1 MPPPS
6 PFLPTPPHPWSGA
19 AAGQATCG
27 VNEGSDA
34 ISSALAGAAELTAR
48 AREHVLAA
56 EPRLWDGSAART
68 FSARREEDLAR
79 LDHLAETI
87 EAARAALLAHVVA
100 RRDLAASL
108 TGSGLPWGQ
117 EASAMSLAGTP
128 RGGRF

>member
-6 PFLPTPPHPWSGA
+6 SFTPMPPQPWSGPV
-19 AAGQATCG
+19 AGQQTCG
-27 VNEGSDA
+27 VDEGSHVV
-34 ISSALAGAAELTAR
+34 SSALAGAAELTAR